1 MGRNLNKISN
11 EKNLAVGKMFA
22 AKRSSLGLTAK
33 QVAKEIGCSEGTIY
47 CIEKGVS
54 LKGKYTYDLAVFYN
68 FDESFLSFNSVDK
81 VKGCKLNLSEAKKEG
96 LDLIYMKVS
105 DERFELPV
113 ACASSS
119 HELAKL
125 LGIKECCVSNGV
137 AKHLEGKRSLYR
149 VTISPICDND
159 EIEQNRLEHFFKGE
173 FNKCPNIKEHQH

>member
-11 EKNLAVGKMFA
+11 EKDLAVGKMFA
-22 AKRSSLGLTAK
+22 AKRSALGLTAK
-33 QVAKEIGCSEGTIY
+33 QVANEIGCSECTIY
-47 CIEKGVS
+47 CIEKGAS
-54 LKGKYTYDLAVFYN
+54 LKGKYAYDLAVFYN
-68 FDESFLSFNSVDK
+68 LDESFLSFNPVDK

-125 LGIKECCVSNGV
+125 LGIRECSVSNGV

-173 FNKCPNIKEHQH
+173 FNKCPIIKEHQR

>member
-1 MGRNLNKISN
+1 MDRNLHKISN

-22 AKRSSLGLTAK
+22 AKRSALGLSVK
-33 QVAKEIGCSEGTIY
+33 QIAKEIGCSESTIY
-47 CIEKGVS
+47 CIEEGVS
-54 LKGKYTYDLAVFYN
+54 LKSKYASSLAAFYN
-68 FDESFLSFNSVDK
+68 FDESFLPFNSVDK
-81 VKGCKLNLSEAKKEG
+81 VKGCKLNLSEAKKAG
-96 LDLIYMKVS
+96 LELIYMKVS

-125 LGIKECCVSNGV
+125 LGIRECCVSNGV

-149 VTISPICDND
+149 VTILPICDND

-173 FNKCPNIKEHQH
+173 FDKCLVIKKHQR